1 LCIAGILSAC
11 SITSAGAPLPASPAA
26 KTTPTITWKTPAAVP
41 LATTLGTT
49 QLDAKASVPGKF
61 SYSPAA
67 GTVLSKAGTVKLS
80 VTFTPANLSEYTT
93 ATASVELTVN
103 KATPKIAWDTPEE
116 VPAGTR
122 LSAAQLDATA
132 NVPGKFTYSP
142 SAGTVL
148 AHAGKVKLSATF
160 SPTDTADYLSATATV
175 QLTVTIAT
183 PVIVWKTPVPVPYG
197 TTLGP
202 IELDATA
209 NVPGSFT
216 YSPVAGS
223 VLTTAGKIKLFT
235 TFVPKDTA
243 DYTSA
248 TASVELTVDAPATPA
263 ISAITP
269 ASAPVG
275 ASVTIAGTNF
285 GAAKGS
291 STVIFGSATAATTA
305 WSKDSITA
313 KVPSLAPGA
322 VNVSVSVDGKT
333 SHAESFTILAVES
346 ACTTPSNE
354 YGTIPI
360 DNNTYIY
367 QQNEWNSNLP
377 QCATVIGESF
387 TLTTADY
394 DQPNGAPATY
404 PSIFRGCHWGNCTA
418 NSPFPIQES
427 KLSTASTTVDT
438 TEVPGNYDV
447 AYDIWF
453 NQTPTT
459 DGQPDGTEVMIWID
473 HSGFPQPAGSQTGV
487 ATIDGVTWEVW
498 TGTDPSW
505 NIVSYL
511 QETPTSSVKNL
522 NLLPFFDDAV
532 SRGSLQTNWYL
543 IDVEMGFEVW
553 TGGKGLGISNFSVNA
568 TAK

>member
-1 LCIAGILSAC
+1 
-11 SITSAGAPLPASPAA
+11 
-26 KTTPTITWKTPAAVP
+26 VP
-41 LATTLGTT
+41 LDTKLGAA
-49 QLDAKASVPGKF
+49 QLDATASVPGKF

-80 VTFTPANLSEYTT
+80 VTFTPANQSEYAV
-93 ATASVELTVN
+93 ATASVELIVN
-103 KATPKIAWDTPEE
+103 KAKPEIAWEKPEE
-116 VPAGTR
+116 VPAGTL

-132 NVPGKFTYSP
+132 NVPGKFSYSP
-142 SAGTVL
+142 AAGAVL
-148 AHAGKVKLSATF
+148 AHAGTVKLSATF
-160 SPTDTADYLSATATV
+160 TPTDTADYLSATDSV
-175 QLTVTIAT
+175 RLTVTIAT
-183 PVIVWKTPVPVPYG
+183 PVIVWKTPAPVPYG
-197 TTLGP
+197 TTLGSTQ
-202 IELDATA
+202 LDATA
-209 NVPGSFT
+209 NVPGTFT
-216 YSPVAGS
+216 WSPAAGS

-235 TFVPKDTA
+235 TFVPKDSA
-243 DYTSA
+243 DYSSA
-248 TASVELTVDAPATPA
+248 TASVELTVDPPATPS
-263 ISAITP
+263 ISSIAP

-275 ASVTIAGTNF
+275 ASVIIAGTNF
-285 GAAKGS
+285 GASKGS
-291 STVIFGSATAATTA
+291 STVKFGTTGAATTA

-322 VNVSVSVDGKT
+322 ENVTVTVDGKT
-333 SHAESFTILAVES
+333 SNAESFTTLAVES
-346 ACTTPSNE
+346 ACTTPATD

-367 QQNEWNSNLP
+367 QQNEWNSTLP

-404 PSIFRGCHWGNCTA
+404 PSIFRGCHWGKCTA
-418 NSPFPIQES
+418 NNPFPIEEN
-427 KLSTASTTVDT
+427 KLSSASTTVDT

-459 DGQPDGTEVMIWID
+459 DGQPDGTEVMVWID

-505 NIVSYL
+505 NIVSYV
-511 QETPTSSVKNL
+511 QTNPTSSVSNL
-522 NLLPFFDDAV
+522 NLLPFFNDAV
-532 SRGSLQTNWYL
+532 SRGSLETTWYL